1 MKLRLDKLAGMA
13 ALEARASA
21 AYASLSSD
29 EQRAYTL
36 GTASVE
42 TAAPRPVVKKPVPPK
57 PGVKKPAV
65 SAKRNF
71 NRSVKK
77 HFSTG
82 RQLSSAH
89 KKAISE
95 GLKRWHAA
103 HGNGNYSGHQRRHA
117 INHIN
122 KHIQKRIE
130 HHQNMHTHHKAMAR
144 RITKGQALSPGG
156 KPGYRKVNGHGVDK
170 HRTYAAHHLKMANH
184 LKRALLPLP
193 GKK

>member
-1 MKLRLDKLAGMA
+1 MKLDVARLAKMA
-13 ALEARASA
+13 VLEARSEAEFAALSDTEKK
-21 AYASLSSD
+21 AYAL
-29 EQRAYTL
+29 A
-36 GTASVE
+36 TASME
-42 TAAPRPVVKKPVPPK
+42 TAAPVRPSVARPK
-57 PGVKKPAV
+57 PSPNKSGAAKK
-65 SAKRNF
+65 SF
-71 NRSVKK
+71 NRSVKQ

-103 HGNGNYSGHQRRHA
+103 HGNGNYNGHQRRHA

-122 KHIQKRIE
+122 KHIQKRVE
-130 HHQNMHTHHKAMAR
+130 HHSAMHQKHKLLAR
-144 RITKGQALSPGG
+144 RKSGT
-156 KPGYRKVNGHGVDK
+156 HGPVYHQQRAK
-170 HRTYAAHHLKMANH
+170 LHLKTANH

>member
-1 MKLRLDKLAGMA
+1 MKLDVARLAKMA
-13 ALEARASA
+13 VLEARSEAEFAALSDTEQK
-21 AYASLSSD
+21 AYAL
-29 EQRAYTL
+29 A
-36 GTASVE
+36 TASME
-42 TAAPRPVVKKPVPPK
+42 TAAPVRPMVARPK
-57 PGVKKPAV
+57 PSPNKSGAAKK
-65 SAKRNF
+65 SF
-71 NRSVKK
+71 NRSVKQ

-103 HGNGNYSGHQRRHA
+103 HGNGNYNGHQRRHA

-122 KHIQKRIE
+122 KHIQKRVD
-130 HHQNMHTHHKAMAR
+130 HHLGMHAQHKELGLYAKRKKQTAKLDNHR
-144 RITKGQALSPGG
+144 RRAS
-156 KPGYRKVNGHGVDK
+156 
-170 HRTYAAHHLKMANH
+170 HHLKMANH